1 MALYHRHS
9 IPLTVAGYTED
20 AGLYT
25 LCCRASHGVCAMYRV
40 DELKADDGLAEIE
53 AAFRQVLG
61 FSPWHAGDK
70 QTALVREMQR

>member
-1 MALYHRHS
+1 MALYHRVGT
-9 IPLTVAGYTED
+9 PLTVVGYTED
-20 AGLYT
+20 AGLYK

-40 DELKADDGLAEIE
+40 DELTADDGLVEIE